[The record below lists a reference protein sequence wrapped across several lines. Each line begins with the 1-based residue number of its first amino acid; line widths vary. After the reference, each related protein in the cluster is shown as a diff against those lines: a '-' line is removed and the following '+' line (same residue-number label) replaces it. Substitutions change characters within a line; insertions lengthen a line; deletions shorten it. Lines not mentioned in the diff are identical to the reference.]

1 MDDHDPAVRFAEFL
15 KLPSPVIIVEGT
27 RFKGD
32 SWEVSGEQQTFV
44 WPEAQFLCNLHDQ
57 AMRPAAIRSSTDL
70 AQASADGYSLVST
83 TAPRMPRYADS
94 VPWW

>member
-44 WPEAQFLCNLHDQ
+44 WPEAQF
-57 AMRPAAIRSSTDL
+57 
-70 AQASADGYSLVST
+70 
-83 TAPRMPRYADS
+83 
-94 VPWW
+94 